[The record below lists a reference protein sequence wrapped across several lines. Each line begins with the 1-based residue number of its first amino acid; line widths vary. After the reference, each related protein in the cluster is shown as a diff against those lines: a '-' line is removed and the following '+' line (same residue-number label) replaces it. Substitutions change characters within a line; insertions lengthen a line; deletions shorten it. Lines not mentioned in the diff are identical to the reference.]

1 MQSIKSNSEKNLL
14 MSQVS
19 MFEMICKKCA
29 IHQNLLTQQ
38 TCQATR
44 SKVIPCISN
53 YIALHNDTGIL
64 QESFWNVCLQ
74 VYNVIIVC
82 VHGSSVPPLGC
93 CRQWL
98 FWILT
103 QRVTF
108 ETWLTWCNDKKIKI
122 WQIKRQQGKKDN
134 GTHCQ
139 TFALMPLFMYVTNKW
154 ATTRWKCYQCFLDS
168 LKM

>member
-53 YIALHNDTGIL
+53 YIALHNDTDIL
-64 QESFWNVCLQ
+64 QELFWNVCLQ
-74 VYNVIIVC
+74 VYNVIVVC

-122 WQIKRQQGKKDN
+122 WQIKRQQGKKRQWNTLPDFCPDAIIYLC
-134 GTHCQ
+134 HQ
-139 TFALMPLFMYVTNKW
+139 QMSHNKM
-154 ATTRWKCYQCFLDS
+154 
-168 LKM
+168 KMLPMFFRFS